1 MIRASH
7 RRFVDSRSAKMRS
20 FAERTAT
27 YEPLDSPIGRTSDS
41 RYPRAMPIRRIFLGL
56 DQPALPAAADYL
68 LGKYREGS
76 AANLRDV
83 IVVVPGRRAGRRLL
97 EILVERSEVNGLLL
111 TPPLIE
117 TVGTLPEQLYTPQR
131 PFAND
136 LTQDLAWTRALQT
149 TPHQDLV
156 PVIPNPPQDDD
167 DDRWFE
173 LGRIFRRQHVE
184 LAADGLDFRDVAGRG
199 AALDGFHETE
209 RWRAM
214 AAVQDR
220 FHGLLDELDLWDKQT
235 ARLVAI
241 DRQECQAEHDLIV
254 IGTVDMNVATRK
266 MLDQVAERVTALIFA
281 PEPWSDRFDEHGCL
295 IPAVWQEVCIPL
307 ATAQVDVVSSPND
320 QALAVLR
327 QIARYESR
335 YGADEITIGVPDER
349 LIPDIDRVLKT
360 RGLTTRWGPGRSL
373 LESGPCTLL
382 ESLADYLGGG
392 HFRGFAAFVRHP
404 DVETWLNQQRVPAGW
419 LGELDE
425 YHADH
430 LPYRLNERWLGPTGK
445 SARLQAAFDA
455 VRRLVA
461 TVGDKDLPIAEWS
474 GPLLRVMAEI
484 YGSRELQRHEPAD
497 RSALAAC
504 EGIRDALA
512 TYSDVPESL
521 QPRLSAARAIRWTL
535 DQLSGQPSPA
545 AADESAI
552 EMLGWLELPLDD
564 APALIVTSLNEAFIP
579 DSVNSDLFLPNQLRS
594 QLGLLDNPRRYA
606 RDAYALTVMLAS
618 REDLR
623 VVVGRRNHDGDPL
636 VPSRLLFATDSADA
650 AERAL
655 RFFRHVGD
663 EPDEQAFAGP
673 KPLGSTS
680 DGLSIPRPVPLAEPI
695 ARMSVTSFRDYI
707 ACPYRYY
714 LRHVLRLRTSD
725 DHADELDGAAFG
737 SLAHDVLHEF
747 GKSPERHSTDV
758 EQIRRTL
765 HDALN
770 RTVAKDFGR
779 DAMAVV
785 HVQVE
790 QLRLRLDAFAE
801 QQAAWAAEG
810 WRIEH
815 AEVPT
820 DQHQHAE
827 LFVDGEPMRLTG
839 RIDRIDVNSATG
851 QRIVFD
857 YKTSDASKR
866 PEDAHQRRGEWID
879 LQLPLYRH
887 LVRALGIEGP
897 LRLGYITLSKDTSRI
912 DFLEAQ
918 WSEADLEQADQRAYE
933 IVRAVRSEHFWP
945 PTDPPPDFS
954 EEFAG
959 ICQDRVFVR

>member
-1 MIRASH
+1 
-7 RRFVDSRSAKMRS
+7 
-20 FAERTAT
+20 
-27 YEPLDSPIGRTSDS
+27 
-41 RYPRAMPIRRIFLGL
+41 MPIRRIFLGL
-56 DQPALPAAADYL
+56 DRPALPAAADYL
-68 LGKYREGS
+68 LDRYRKGS

-97 EILVERSEVNGLLL
+97 EILVAQSEVNGLLL

-117 TVGTLPEQLYTPQR
+117 TVGTLPEQLYTPRR

-149 TPHQDLV
+149 TPNEVLV
-156 PVIPNPPQDDD
+156 PVIPSPPQDGE

-173 LGRIFRRQHVE
+173 LGRTFRRQHVE
-184 LAADGLDFRDVAGRG
+184 LAADGIDFRDVAERG
-199 AALDGFHETE
+199 ATLDGFHETL
-209 RWRAM
+209 RWEAM

-220 FHGLLDELDLWDKQT
+220 FQRLLDELDLWDKQT

-241 DRQECQAEHDLIV
+241 DKQECTTENELIV
-254 IGTVDMNVATRK
+254 IGTVDMNIATRK
-266 MLDQVAERVTALIFA
+266 MLNRVAERVTALIFA
-281 PEPWSDRFDEHGCL
+281 SEAWNDRFDEHGCL
-295 IPAVWQEVCIPL
+295 VPDVWQDVSIPL
-307 ATAQVDVVSSPND
+307 APAQVDVASDPND

-327 QIARYESR
+327 QLARYEGR

-349 LIPDIDRVLKT
+349 LIPDIERVLKT
-360 RGLTTRWGPGRSL
+360 RAVATRWGPGRSL
-373 LESGPCTLL
+373 LDSGPCTLL
-382 ESLADYLGGG
+382 ASLANYVGVE

-404 DVETWLNQQRVPAGW
+404 DMEAWLNQHRVPPGW
-419 LGELDE
+419 LSELDE

-430 LPYRLNERWLGPTGK
+430 LPYELPGRWLGPKENWT
-445 SARLQAAFDA
+445 SLQAAFAA
-455 VRRLVA
+455 VGRLVK
-461 TVGDKDLPIAEWS
+461 TVGDKELPISEWS
-474 GPLLRVMAEI
+474 APLLRVMAEI
-484 YGSRELQRHEPAD
+484 YGARELQRHEPAD
-497 RSALAAC
+497 RFALAAC

-512 TYSDVPESL
+512 TYSYIPTSL
-521 QPRLSAARAIRWTL
+521 QPRLSAARAIHWTL

-545 AADESAI
+545 AADDSAI

-579 DSVNSDLFLPNQLRS
+579 ESLNSDLFLPNQLRS
-594 QLGLLDNPRRYA
+594 QLGLLDNSRRYA

-636 VPSRLLFATDSADA
+636 VPSRLLFATDSADIA
-650 AERAL
+650 QRAL
-655 RFFRHVGD
+655 HFFRHVGE

-673 KPLGSTS
+673 TPLDSMS
-680 DGLSIPRPVPLAEPI
+680 DGLQIPRPMPLAEPI

-714 LRHVLRLRTSD
+714 LRHVLRLRTTD

-765 HDALN
+765 HDALI
-770 RTVAKDFGR
+770 RCVAKDFGR

-790 QLRLRLDAFAE
+790 QLRLRLNAFAE
-801 QQAAWAAEG
+801 RQAAWAAEG

-827 LFVDGEPMRLTG
+827 LLVDGEPMRLTG
-839 RIDRIDVNSATG
+839 RIDRIDVNTESG
-851 QRIVFD
+851 ERVVFD

-866 PEDAHQRRGEWID
+866 PEDAHQRRGQWVD

-897 LRLGYITLSKDTSRI
+897 IRLGYITLSKDTSRI
-912 DFLEAQ
+912 DFLQAQ
-918 WSEADLEQADQRAYE
+918 WSDADLEQADQRAYE
-933 IVRAVRSEHFWP
+933 VVRAVRSEHFWP

-954 EEFAG
+954 EEFAA
-959 ICQDRVFVR
+959 ICQDRVFVK